1 MKIFSVL
8 FLILSLAAA
17 IPAQKPDEV
26 LATAAGQSFTT
37 KDLPAGIVKLWE
49 SEPAMLAEARSR
61 TLSEMVT
68 EHLLETEAKAQNVTV
83 EKLLENVTAKVPA
96 PGPADIQKI
105 YDSNRSQIGSKTLDE
120 MRPQIV
126 EFLRRE
132 PEQKAV
138 QEYLKAL
145 EAKYKVKYGKDVNAP
160 GLSSLESVATMAG
173 RSISAQEFEV
183 RARGAVADVKDDV
196 YSEVKGNLDALI
208 YQQLLAA
215 EAKSLGIDT
224 GDLLAREVTNKM
236 RDYTDSERLGL
247 QEALQRRLFA
257 KYPVKYSLKE
267 PEPFVQNISVD
278 DDPSQGKPG
287 APVTIVMF
295 TDFQC
300 PVCSSTHPIL
310 KKVIGEFGDK
320 VRFVV
325 RDFPLTQIHENA
337 FQAATAANAA
347 GAQGKFF
354 EYTEILYRN
363 QDALDSA
370 SLKKYA
376 AGAGLNPKQ
385 FELDL
390 ASEKNAAEVRKDV
403 ADANTYGVSGTPTI
417 FVNGVK
423 VRRLS
428 AEAFRDAIEK
438 ALKK

>member
-1 MKIFSVL
+1 MKTISV
-8 FLILSLAAA
+8 FFVTLSLAAA
-17 IPAQKPDEV
+17 VTAQKPDQV

-37 KDLPAGIVKLWE
+37 KDLPAGIVKHLE
-49 SEPAMLAEARSR
+49 SEPAMIAEARTR

-68 EHLLETEAKAQNVTV
+68 EHILETEAKAQNITV
-83 EKLLENVTAKVPA
+83 EKLLDNVTAKVPSPSA
-96 PGPADIQKI
+96 AEIQAV
-105 YDSNRSQIGSKTLDE
+105 YNSNRSQIGSKSLDE
-120 MRPQIV
+120 VRPQII

-132 PEQKAV
+132 PEQKAI
-138 QEYLKAL
+138 QEYLKTL
-145 EAKYKVKYGKDVNAP
+145 ETKYSVRYGKDVNVP
-160 GLSSLESVATMAG
+160 DLRSLESVATMTG

-183 RARGAVADVKDDV
+183 RARSAAADVKDHI
-196 YSEVKGNLDALI
+196 YSDTRDNLDAVI
-208 YQQLLAA
+208 YQHLLAV

-236 RDYTDSERLGL
+236 RDYTDGERLGL
-247 QEALQRRLFA
+247 EETLRKRLFA
-257 KYPVKYSLKE
+257 KYAVKYSLKE
-267 PEPFVQNISVD
+267 PQPYVQNISVD

-300 PVCSSTHPIL
+300 PVCSATHPIL
-310 KKVIGEFGDK
+310 QKVISEFGDK

-325 RDFPLTQIHENA
+325 RDFPLTMIHENA
-337 FQAATAANAA
+337 FQAAAAANAA
-347 GAQGKFF
+347 HAQGKFF

-376 AGAGLNPKQ
+376 VDAGLNPKQ

-390 ASEKNAAEVRKDV
+390 ASEKNAAEIRKDV
-403 ADANTYGVSGTPTI
+403 AAGKTYGASGTPTI

-428 AEAFRDAIEK
+428 AEGFRGAIEK

>member
-1 MKIFSVL
+1 MKTFSFFFLLL
-8 FLILSLAAA
+8 FFAAA
-17 IPAQKPDEV
+17 VSAQKPDEV
-26 LATAAGQSFTT
+26 LAAAAGQTFTT
-37 KDLPAGIVKLWE
+37 KALPAGIVKHWE
-49 SEPAMLAEARSR
+49 SEPAMIAEARTR

-68 EHLLETEAKAQNVTV
+68 EHLLETEAKAQNITV

-96 PGPADIQKI
+96 PGTAEIEAV
-105 YDSNRSQIGSKTLDE
+105 YNSNRSQIGSKSLDE
-120 MRPQIV
+120 VRPRII

-138 QEYLKAL
+138 QDYLKTL
-145 EAKYKVKYGKDVNAP
+145 EAKYNVKYGKDVNAP
-160 GLSSLESVATMAG
+160 GLRSLESVATMTG
-173 RSISAQEFEV
+173 RSISAQEFEI
-183 RARGAVADVKDDV
+183 RARPAAADVKDHI
-196 YSEVKGNLDALI
+196 YSDIKENLDEVI
-208 YQQLLAA
+208 YQQLIAV

-247 QEALQRRLFA
+247 QEALRRRLFV

-295 TDFQC
+295 TDLQC
-300 PVCSSTHPIL
+300 PVCSATHPIL

-320 VRFVV
+320 IRFVV
-325 RDFPLTQIHENA
+325 RDFPLIQIHENA
-337 FQAATAANAA
+337 FQAALASNAA
-347 GAQGKFF
+347 HAQGKFF
-354 EYTEILYRN
+354 EYTEILYRH

-376 AGAGLNPKQ
+376 ADAGLNPKQ

-403 ADANTYGVSGTPTI
+403 ADGNTYGVSGTPAI

-428 AEAFRDAIEK
+428 AEGFRDAIEK

>member
-1 MKIFSVL
+1 MKIFSFF
-8 FLILSLAAA
+8 FLLLLLVAGGF
-17 IPAQKPDEV
+17 AQKPDEV
-26 LATAAGQSFTT
+26 LATAAGQTFTT
-37 KDLPAGIVKLWE
+37 KALPAGIVKQWE
-49 SEPAMLAEARSR
+49 SEPAMIAEARTR

-68 EHLLETEAKAQNVTV
+68 EHLLETEAKAQNITV

-96 PGPADIQKI
+96 PGTAEIQAV
-105 YDSNRSQIGSKTLDE
+105 YNSNRSQIGSKSLDE
-120 MRPQIV
+120 IRPQII

-138 QEYLKAL
+138 QAYLKTL
-145 EAKYKVKYGKDVNAP
+145 ETKYSLHFGKDVNAP
-160 GLSSLESVATMAG
+160 DLRSLESVATMTG

-183 RARGAVADVKDDV
+183 RARSAAADVKDRV
-196 YSEVKGNLDALI
+196 YSDIKDNLDEVI

-247 QEALQRRLFA
+247 QEALRQRLFA

-267 PEPFVQNISVD
+267 PGPFVQNISVD
-278 DDPSQGKPG
+278 DDPAQGKPG

-300 PVCSSTHPIL
+300 PVCSHTHPIL
-310 KKVIGEFGDK
+310 KKVMGEFGDK
-320 VRFVV
+320 VRLVV
-325 RDFPLTQIHENA
+325 RDFPLVQIHENA
-337 FQAATAANAA
+337 LEAAKAANAA
-347 GAQGKFF
+347 HAQGKFF
-354 EYTEILYRN
+354 EYTEILYLH

-376 AGAGLNPKQ
+376 ADAGLNPKQ

-390 ASEKNAAEVRKDV
+390 ASEKNAAEIRKDV
-403 ADANTYGVSGTPTI
+403 ADADTYGVSGTPTI

-428 AEAFRDAIEK
+428 AGGFRDAIEK

>member
-1 MKIFSVL
+1 M
-8 FLILSLAAA
+8 
-17 IPAQKPDEV
+17 
-26 LATAAGQSFTT
+26 
-37 KDLPAGIVKLWE
+37 
-49 SEPAMLAEARSR
+49 
-61 TLSEMVT
+61 
-68 EHLLETEAKAQNVTV
+68 N
-83 EKLLENVTAKVPA
+83 
-96 PGPADIQKI
+96 
-105 YDSNRSQIGSKTLDE
+105 
-120 MRPQIV
+120 
-126 EFLRRE
+126 
-132 PEQKAV
+132 
-138 QEYLKAL
+138 
-145 EAKYKVKYGKDVNAP
+145 
-160 GLSSLESVATMAG
+160 G

-183 RARGAVADVKDDV
+183 RARPAAADVKDHV
-196 YSEVKGNLDALI
+196 YSDIKDNLDAVI

-236 RDYTDSERLGL
+236 RDYTDDERLGL
-247 QEALQRRLFA
+247 QEALQRRLFV

-300 PVCSSTHPIL
+300 PVCSAAHPVL

-325 RDFPLTQIHENA
+325 RDFPLIQIHENA
-337 FQAATAANAA
+337 FQAALASNAA
-347 GAQGKFF
+347 HAQGKFF
-354 EYTEILYRN
+354 EYTELLYLH

-376 AGAGLNPKQ
+376 VDAGLNPKQ

-403 ADANTYGVSGTPTI
+403 ADANTYGVSGTPAI

-428 AEAFRDAIEK
+428 AEGFRGAIER

>member
-1 MKIFSVL
+1 MKIFSFFFLLL
-8 FLILSLAAA
+8 FFASAMS
-17 IPAQKPDEV
+17 AQKPDEV
-26 LATAAGQSFTT
+26 LATAAGQTFTT
-37 KDLPAGIVKLWE
+37 KVLPAGLVKHWE
-49 SEPAMLAEARSR
+49 SEPAMIAESR
-61 TLSEMVT
+61 TRALSEMVT
-68 EHLLETEAKAQNVTV
+68 EYILETEAKAQGITV
-83 EKLLENVTAKVPA
+83 EALLENVTAKVPA
-96 PGPADIQKI
+96 PGATEIQKV

-120 MRPQIV
+120 IRPQII

-138 QEYLKAL
+138 QDYLKSL
-145 EAKYKVKYGKDVNAP
+145 ETKYGVKYVKDVNAP
-160 GLSSLESVATMAG
+160 GLRSLESVATMNG

-183 RARGAVADVKDDV
+183 RARGAAADVKDQV
-196 YSEVKGNLDALI
+196 YSDVKDNLDAVI
-208 YQQLLAA
+208 YQQLLAV

-236 RDYTDSERLGL
+236 REYTDSERLGL
-247 QEALQRRLFA
+247 EDALRRKLFI

-278 DDPSQGKPG
+278 DDPSQGKPA

-300 PVCSSTHPIL
+300 PVCSATHPVL
-310 KKVIGEFGDK
+310 KKVMGEFGDK
-320 VRFVV
+320 IRFVV
-325 RDFPLTQIHENA
+325 RDFPLTQIHEHA
-337 FQAATAANAA
+337 FQAAMAANAA
-347 GAQGKFF
+347 RAQGKFF
-354 EYTEILYRN
+354 EYTELLYGN

-376 AGAGLNPKQ
+376 ADAGLNPKQ

-390 ASEKNAAEVRKDV
+390 ASEKNAAEIRKDV

-428 AEAFRDAIEK
+428 AEGFRDAIEK

>member
-1 MKIFSVL
+1 MS
-8 FLILSLAAA
+8 
-17 IPAQKPDEV
+17 AQKPDEV
-26 LATAAGQSFTT
+26 LATAAGQTFTT
-37 KDLPAGIVKLWE
+37 KALPAGIVKQWE
-49 SEPAMLAEARSR
+49 SEPAMIAEARTR

-68 EHLLETEAKAQNVTV
+68 EHLLETEAKAQNITV

-96 PGPADIQKI
+96 PTAAEIQAV
-105 YDSNRSQIGSKTLDE
+105 YNSNRSQIGSKSLDE
-120 MRPQIV
+120 IRPQII

-132 PEQKAV
+132 PEQKAI
-138 QEYLKAL
+138 QAYLKTL
-145 EAKYKVKYGKDVNAP
+145 EAKYNLKFGKDVNAP
-160 GLSSLESVATMAG
+160 DLRSLESVATMTG

-183 RARGAVADVKDDV
+183 RARAAAADVKDHI
-196 YSEVKGNLDALI
+196 YSDIKDNLDEVI

-247 QEALQRRLFA
+247 QEALRRRLFV

-310 KKVIGEFGDK
+310 KKAIGEFGDK

-325 RDFPLTQIHENA
+325 RDFPLVQIHENA
-337 FQAATAANAA
+337 FQAAKAANAA
-347 GAQGKFF
+347 HAQGKFF
-354 EYTEILYRN
+354 EYTEILYRH

-376 AGAGLNPKQ
+376 ADAGLNPKQ

-428 AEAFRDAIEK
+428 AEGFRDAIEK

>member
-1 MKIFSVL
+1 MKIFSFFFLLL
-8 FLILSLAAA
+8 FFTVGVF
-17 IPAQKPDEV
+17 AQKPDEI
-26 LATAAGQSFTT
+26 LATAAGQTFTT
-37 KDLPAGIVKLWE
+37 KDLPAGIVKHWE
-49 SEPAMLAEARSR
+49 SEPAMIAESRTR

-68 EHLLETEAKAQNVTV
+68 EHLLETEAKALNITV

-96 PGPADIQKI
+96 PGAAEIQAV
-105 YDSNRSQIGSKTLDE
+105 YNSNRSQIGSKSLDE
-120 MRPQIV
+120 VRPKIV

-138 QEYLKAL
+138 QDYLKTL
-145 EAKYKVKYGKDVNAP
+145 EAKYNVKYTKDVNAP
-160 GLSSLESVATMAG
+160 GLRSLEAVATMTG

-183 RARGAVADVKDDV
+183 RARGAAADVKDHLYSDV
-196 YSEVKGNLDALI
+196 KDNLDEVI

-247 QEALQRRLFA
+247 EEALRRRLFA
-257 KYPVKYSLKE
+257 KFAVKYSLKE
-267 PEPFVQNISVD
+267 PEPYVQNISID

-300 PVCSSTHPIL
+300 PVCSATHPIL

-320 VRFVV
+320 VRLVV
-325 RDFPLTQIHENA
+325 RDFPLTSIHDNA
-337 FQAATAANAA
+337 FQAAAAANAA
-347 GAQGKFF
+347 HAQGKFF
-354 EYTEILYRN
+354 EYAEILYRN

-376 AGAGLNPKQ
+376 VDAGLNPKQ

-390 ASEKNAAEVRKDV
+390 ASEKNAAEIRKDV
-403 ADANTYGVSGTPTI
+403 AAGNTYGVSGTPAI

-428 AEAFRDAIEK
+428 AEGFRGAIEK

>member
-1 MKIFSVL
+1 MKVL

-17 IPAQKPDEV
+17 VSAQKPDEV
-26 LATAAGQSFTT
+26 LATAAGQTFTT
-37 KDLPAGIVKLWE
+37 KDLPAGIVKQWE

-68 EHLLETEAKAQNVTV
+68 EHLLETEAKAQNITV
-83 EKLLENVTAKVPA
+83 EALLETVTAKVPA
-96 PGPADIQKI
+96 PGTAEIQAV
-105 YDSNRSQIGSKTLDE
+105 YNSNRSQIGSKTFDE
-120 MRPQIV
+120 IRPQII

-138 QEYLKAL
+138 QGYLKTL
-145 EAKYKVKYGKDVNAP
+145 ETKYGLRYGKDVNAP
-160 GLSSLESVATMAG
+160 GLRSLESVATMNG

-183 RARGAVADVKDDV
+183 RARSAAADVKDHV
-196 YSEVKGNLDALI
+196 YYDIKDNLDEVI

-247 QEALQRRLFA
+247 QEALRRRLFA

-278 DDPSQGKPG
+278 DDPAQGKPA

-300 PVCSSTHPIL
+300 PVCSATHPIL
-310 KKVIGEFGDK
+310 KKAIGEFGDK

-337 FQAATAANAA
+337 FQAALAANAA
-347 GAQGKFF
+347 HAQGKFF
-354 EYTEILYRN
+354 EYTEILYRH

-376 AGAGLNPKQ
+376 ADAGLNPKQ

-403 ADANTYGVSGTPTI
+403 ADGNTYGVSGTPTI

-428 AEAFRDAIEK
+428 AEGFRDAIEK